1 MEGKGTYE
9 GGSKIKIVILQRG
22 WVMIGRFS
30 QTGAQCVI
38 DDANVIRRWGTSKG
52 LGELAS
58 KGPLTNTV
66 LDPTPQVKF
75 HELTVVQVIDCEDDK
90 WNDKLR

>member
-1 MEGKGTYE
+1 MDKATYE

-30 QTGAQCVI
+30 QNGAQCVI
-38 DDANVIRRWGTSKG
+38 DDANVVRRWGTSKG

-58 KGPLTNTV
+58 NGPLTSTV

-75 HELTVVQVIDCEDDK
+75 HELTVIQVIDCEDEK
-90 WNDKLR
+90 WDNKLR